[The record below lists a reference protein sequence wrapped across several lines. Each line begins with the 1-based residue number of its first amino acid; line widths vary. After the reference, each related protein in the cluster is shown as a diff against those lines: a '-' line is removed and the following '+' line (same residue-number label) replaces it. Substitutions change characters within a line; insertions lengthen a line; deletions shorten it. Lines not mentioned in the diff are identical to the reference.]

1 MAPDIISSYWW
12 NTHEAERW
20 KWVLNVEQH
29 TAYLKSINPR
39 SLFGLAP
46 SWNWSRGCRAPRGS
60 QFPAASPSAESGTFV
75 FLSITN
81 NAQRGCGALWFPR
94 LKTQL
99 ESCCRENILLTPT
112 TSRVEI
118 TWKRARGW
126 PSSRHGVFTCTLTCW
141 STEEH
146 SVWCSAP
153 CEEGSL
159 LRWWGKNVGVL
170 SDTGERSFPTGL
182 SVRWRAGWRG
192 EEKDGAK
199 GENIEYDFKG
209 WNSNIIDSRGLY
221 LRGYRVCPTAEG
233 WSRVWVQGRK
243 HRWATLRPLDSGE
256 EEGRGWRKWRWR
268 RGKCWRGSYATWR
281 LRRRRQ
287 GGNIYTTIQVLF
299 LLVSF

>member
-126 PSSRHGVFTCTLTCW
+126 PSSRRGVFTCTLTCW

-182 SVRWRAGWRG
+182 RVRWRAGWSG
-192 EEKDGAK
+192 EEKDGTK
-199 GENIEYDFKG
+199 GENY
-209 WNSNIIDSRGLY
+209 SVTSRVETQTSSTVEACIWEVTVSVQR
-221 LRGYRVCPTAEG
+221 LRGGAGFGYRGGSTDG
-233 WSRVWVQGRK
+233 RHSGHSTQGR
-243 HRWATLRPLDSGE
+243 RRAGGGGSGGGGGGRAGEGATPPGDWGGGDKE
-256 EEGRGWRKWRWR
+256 ETFIQPYKYY
-268 RGKCWRGSYATWR
+268 SY
-281 LRRRRQ
+281 
-287 GGNIYTTIQVLF
+287 
-299 LLVSF
+299 

>member
-1 MAPDIISSYWW
+1 M
-12 NTHEAERW
+12 
-20 KWVLNVEQH
+20 EQH

-39 SLFGLAP
+39 TLFGLAP

-126 PSSRHGVFTCTLTCW
+126 PSSRRGVFTCTLTCW

-153 CEEGSL
+153 CEEGKK
-159 LRWWGKNVGVL
+159 GKEGA
-170 SDTGERSFPTGL
+170 SKAYCDGEGRMWES
-182 SVRWRAGWRG
+182 SQIRG
-192 EEKDGAK
+192 RDP
-199 GENIEYDFKG
+199 
-209 WNSNIIDSRGLY
+209 S
-221 LRGYRVCPTAEG
+221 LRGSASDGGPG
-233 WSRVWVQGRK
+233 G
-243 HRWATLRPLDSGE
+243 
-256 EEGRGWRKWRWR
+256 EGRR
-268 RGKCWRGSYATWR
+268 RME
-281 LRRRRQ
+281 LREKIIVWLQGLKLKHHRQ
-287 GGNIYTTIQVLF
+287 
-299 LLVSF
+299 